1 MSKLRLLAVVSLI
14 LLITVPATSQDIGF
28 YRLAPKAGILF
39 PSTDNIEYGVGF
51 NFGAAAD
58 LGELTDN
65 LKLIPLLAYWTVG
78 GNVEGASD
86 VDVSVSNFQI
96 GGDVQYY
103 IENVEGL
110 YFGGGL
116 SINFKSIT
124 VDYPPEVAQFFGE
137 SSSSDSETDIGLG
150 LLGGYEIP
158 IGKNTGFVQAKYNI
172 ISDLNTFEINLGMW
186 FDMN

>member
-28 YRLAPKAGILF
+28 YRLAPKAGLIF
-39 PSTDNIEYGVGF
+39 PKDLDLGF
-51 NFGAAAD
+51 MFGAAAD

-65 LKLIPLLAYWTVG
+65 LKLIPLLSYWT
-78 GNVEGASD
+78 ASR
-86 VDVSVSNFQI
+86 SESGLETSLSNFQI

-116 SINFKSIT
+116 SINFATFSAEYT
-124 VDYPPEVAQFFGE
+124 FLGE
-137 SSSSDSETDIGLG
+137 TYSGDESKTKVGFG

-172 ISDLNTFEINLGMW
+172 ISDINTFEINLGMW